1 MIRTLEQLLE
11 GVVGGIVTQLNNL
24 LPPLIVAVFLFAVFF
39 VAAVLVR
46 WFLTKAVKG
55 ARMDRFLKE
64 MGLSNMLADRGD
76 VHTTPL
82 VAGAAFWMILLV
94 GALIGLSLFNTQ
106 LTTRMVEATVFLFP
120 KLVTAGLI
128 MLAGAWLAQ
137 FLSRSVLVWTHNE
150 ELPAP
155 RRWAAATK
163 VMVMFIAV
171 VAASEVLGFAPHVFF
186 AAFVI
191 VGSGAVLAASLAMGL
206 GGRDAVR
213 RYLESREAAKLDRED
228 EKSLWNHL

>member
-1 MIRTLEQLLE
+1 MIQTLEQLLE
-11 GVVGGIVTQLNNL
+11 GVVGGILTQLNSL
-24 LPPLIVAVFLFAVFF
+24 LPPLIVALFLFAVFF
-39 VAAVLVR
+39 LTAVVVR
-46 WFLTKAVKG
+46 WILTKAVKG

-82 VAGAAFWMILLV
+82 VAGAAFWLILLL
-94 GALIGLSLFNTQ
+94 GALVGLSLFNTQ
-106 LTTRMVEATVFLFP
+106 LTTRMVETTVFLFP

-128 MLAGAWLAQ
+128 ILAGAWLAQ

-171 VAASEVLGFAPHVFF
+171 VAASEILGFAPRVFF

-191 VGSGAVLAASLAMGL
+191 LGSGAVLAASLALGL

-213 RYLESREAAKLDRED
+213 KYLESREAGKLAQEE

>member
-1 MIRTLEQLLE
+1 MIQTLEQLLQ
-11 GVVGGIVTQLNNL
+11 GVVGGILTQLNNL
-24 LPPLIVAVFLFAVFF
+24 LPPLIVALFLFAVFF
-39 VAAVLVR
+39 VVAVLAR
-46 WFLTKAVKG
+46 WVLTKAVKG

-64 MGLSNMLADRGD
+64 MGLSNMLADSGD

-82 VAGAAFWMILLV
+82 VAGAAYWLILLV

-120 KLVTAGLI
+120 KIVTAGLI
-128 MLAGAWLAQ
+128 VLAGAWLAQ
-137 FLSRSVLVWTHNE
+137 FLSRSVLVWSHNE

-171 VAASEVLGFAPHVFF
+171 VAASEILGFAPHVFF
-186 AAFVI
+186 AAFVMI
-191 VGSGAVLAASLAMGL
+191 GSGAVLAASLALGL

-213 RYLESREAAKLDRED
+213 RYLESREADKLSRED

>member
-11 GVVGGIVTQLNNL
+11 GVVGGIFTQLNNL

>member
-11 GVVGGIVTQLNNL
+11 GVVGGILGQLNSL
-24 LPPLIVAVFLFAVFF
+24 LPPFIVAVFLFAVFF

-46 WFLTKAVKG
+46 WVLTKAVKG

-150 ELPAP
+150 ELPTP

-171 VAASEVLGFAPHVFF
+171 VAASEILGFAPHVFF

-191 VGSGAVLAASLAMGL
+191 VGSGAVLAASLALGL

-213 RYLESREAAKLDRED
+213 RYLESREADKLSRED

>member
-163 VMVMFIAV
+163 VMVMFSAV

-186 AAFVI
+186 AAFVM

>member
-1 MIRTLEQLLE
+1 MIQTLEQLLE
-11 GVVGGIVTQLNNL
+11 GVVRGIFAQLNGL
-24 LPPLIVAVFLFAVFF
+24 LPPLIVAVFLFALFF
-39 VAAVLVR
+39 VAAVLAR
-46 WFLTKAVKG
+46 WVLTRAVKG

-64 MGLSNMLADRGD
+64 MGLSNMLADQGD

-82 VAGAAFWMILLV
+82 VAGAAYWLILLS

-128 MLAGAWLAQ
+128 ILAGAWLAQ
-137 FLSRSVLVWTHNE
+137 LLSRSVLVWTHNE
-150 ELPAP
+150 DLPAP

-163 VMVMFIAV
+163 VLVMFIAV
-171 VAASEVLGFAPHVFF
+171 VAASEILGFAPHVFF

-191 VGSGAVLAASLAMGL
+191 VGSGAVLAASLALGL

-213 RYLESREAAKLDRED
+213 RYLESREADKLSRED

>member
-11 GVVGGIVTQLNNL
+11 GVVGGILGQLNSL
-24 LPPLIVAVFLFAVFF
+24 LPPFIVAVFLFAVFF

-46 WFLTKAVKG
+46 WVLTKAVKG
-55 ARMDRFLKE
+55 AGMDRFLKE

-82 VAGAAFWMILLV
+82 VAGTAFWLILLV

-171 VAASEVLGFAPHVFF
+171 VAASEILGFAPHVFF

-191 VGSGAVLAASLAMGL
+191 VGSGAVLAASLALGL

-213 RYLESREAAKLDRED
+213 RYLESREADKLSRDD

>member
-1 MIRTLEQLLE
+1 
-11 GVVGGIVTQLNNL
+11 
-24 LPPLIVAVFLFAVFF
+24 
-39 VAAVLVR
+39 
-46 WFLTKAVKG
+46 
-55 ARMDRFLKE
+55 
-64 MGLSNMLADRGD
+64 
-76 VHTTPL
+76 
-82 VAGAAFWMILLV
+82 
-94 GALIGLSLFNTQ
+94 
-106 LTTRMVEATVFLFP
+106 MVEATVFLFP

-128 MLAGAWLAQ
+128 MVAGAWLAQ

-155 RRWAAATK
+155 RRWAAAAK

-171 VAASEVLGFAPHVFF
+171 VAASEILGFAPHVFF

-191 VGSGAVLAASLAMGL
+191 VGSGAVLAASLALGL

-213 RYLESREAAKLDRED
+213 RYLESRDAGKLSRED